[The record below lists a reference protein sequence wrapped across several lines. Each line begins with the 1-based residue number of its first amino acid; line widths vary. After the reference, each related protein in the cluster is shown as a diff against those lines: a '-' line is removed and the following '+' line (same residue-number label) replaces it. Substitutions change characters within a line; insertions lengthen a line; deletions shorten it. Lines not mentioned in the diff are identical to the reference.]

1 MERHNPPVDAAPPK
15 PAALIESLRA
25 FGYDAQTAI
34 ADLIDNSITA
44 QAKNVWIE
52 FIWNGQASIIS
63 IRDNGVGYVYFFS
76 TTPFRHGERSRIS
89 QRRGLVQ

>member
-1 MERHNPPVDAAPPK
+1 MEKHDPLLDSAPPR

-44 QAKNVWIE
+44 QAKMS
-52 FIWNGQASIIS
+52 GSISSGTGGRPLSPRGMTAKVTLSFS
-63 IRDNGVGYVYFFS
+63 ITHFRDGG
-76 TTPFRHGERSRIS
+76 RSRIS